1 MGNYSPPWLFSLAAA
16 SNPRIGANEM
26 AERDS
31 ATDSGAGLRATGDQ
45 GLAAAK
51 DTLKAGGGQAIDD
64 ARNIVRNLVE
74 QQKHKVASRLGGVA
88 QALHETAKNLQKQNA
103 AVGRY
108 ADLAAERVDR
118 VTQAL
123 NDRAIETLVEDAED
137 FARSQPILFIGGAMA
152 AGFLLARVVRSG
164 DTAQAPARS
173 PSVAAVT
180 VPPASKMEQAGGQ
193 L

>member
-1 MGNYSPPWLFSLAAA
+1 
-16 SNPRIGANEM
+16 M

-31 ATDSGAGLRATGDQ
+31 AA
-45 GLAAAK
+45 
-51 DTLKAGGGQAIDD
+51 GGQAFDD
-64 ARNIVRNLVE
+64 ARAMVRNMAE
-74 QQKHKVASRLGGVA
+74 QQKHKVASRLGCVA

-103 AVGRY
+103 TVGRY

-123 NDRAIETLVEDAED
+123 KDRAVEKLVEDAED
-137 FARSQPILFIGGAMA
+137 FARSQPMLFIGGAMA

-164 DTAQAPARS
+164 DVARAPSR
-173 PSVAAVT
+173 PMAAV
-180 VPPASKMEQAGGQ
+180 ASPTPSPISEIEQAGGR